1 MATVQLAKAH
11 GMKVIGT
18 AGTQSGLDLI
28 KKQGADYSFNH
39 RDSNYIEEIKT
50 NFPNGL
56 DLIVEMLAN
65 INLNND
71 LKLLKYKKGKVA
83 VSKQFSTL

>member
-1 MATVQLAKAH
+1 
-11 GMKVIGT
+11 MKVIGT

-28 KKQGADYSFNH
+28 KKQGANYSFNH

-83 VSKQFSTL
+83 VSKQFPTL